1 MPFGQETD
9 HAYSTARRAYM
20 GLNTTQ
26 TPQTV
31 HYTSELL
38 QPTVI
43 IRRQK
48 AQSSHRKSANCL
60 PFPLKTAIL
69 GLNFWI
75 FAVNISMPSFNS
87 LLQQHLQQFKPRSNQ
102 QTASEKQNRQQIKQ

>member
-60 PFPLKTAIL
+60 PFPL
-69 GLNFWI
+69 
-75 FAVNISMPSFNS
+75 
-87 LLQQHLQQFKPRSNQ
+87 
-102 QTASEKQNRQQIKQ
+102 